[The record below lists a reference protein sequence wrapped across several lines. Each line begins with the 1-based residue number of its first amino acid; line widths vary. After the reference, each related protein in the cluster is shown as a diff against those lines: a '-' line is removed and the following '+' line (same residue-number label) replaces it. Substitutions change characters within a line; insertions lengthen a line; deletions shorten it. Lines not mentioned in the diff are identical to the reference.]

1 MLLGALRMEER
12 KGLMGRERDQ
22 FPVGMRVLAVDD
34 DPVCLKVLETLLR
47 RCQYHVTS
55 TNQAI
60 TALKLLRENR
70 DMFDLVISDVHMP
83 DMDGFKLLELVGL
96 EMDLPVIMLSVNG
109 ETKTVMK
116 GITHGACDYLLKP
129 VRIEE
134 LRNIWQHVV
143 RRKFGNRERNNL
155 DFPKEC
161 NKLQSAD
168 TDHGPNQPTCGSSD
182 QNGRTGR
189 KRKELHSED
198 DDEGD
203 DNDYQENDEPSA
215 AKKPRVVWS
224 VELHRKFVAAVN
236 QLGIDKAV
244 PKRILEL
251 MNVEK
256 LTRENVASHLQ
267 KYRLYLKRLSAVA
280 SQQAS
285 IVAAFG
291 GRDPSFLHMGAFE
304 GLQSYQPFA
313 PSAALPSFNPHGLL
327 SRTSTAAAFGLQ
339 DLAAPSSTIQT
350 ATGNVTIGHCLEEN
364 QQENL
369 AQGLTAALGQP
380 QLQQNWIHQESNGL
394 SDIFSGSALTN
405 TLSST
410 LQRVPSSS
418 LPPQELLEC
427 KQTKISMPPSIQ
439 IPPSSSALLDRTLG
453 VSTNLEDSSISQQS
467 ALPIDGG
474 FSADRL
480 PLHSSFD
487 GAVATKLDT
496 SLAASHREIGQ
507 QGKFAVSMIAC
518 PSDNLALAKNAKTGA
533 SSSSRT
539 IILPLDTARHS
550 DYLQFGGASNS
561 LQKMD
566 GQKPDHIQS
575 SNIIWSSMPST
586 QLPTDTQIHNTQNQR
601 LNSGSFNHNI
611 GAHLADQTNASVSI
625 LPQMKFDTRT
635 SEEKMK
641 QKNTYD
647 LGSSKLQGG
656 FNSSGCSFDGLL
668 NSIIKVE
675 KDDLPFMDNE
685 LGCDLFPLGACI

>member
-1 MLLGALRMEER
+1 MLLGAVRTEER
-12 KGLMGRERDQ
+12 RGLMGRERDQ

-96 EMDLPVIMLSVNG
+96 EMDLPVIING

-155 DFPKEC
+155 DISKDC
-161 NKLQSAD
+161 NKPPTAD
-168 TDHGPNQPTCGSSD
+168 TEHGPNQPTCGSSD
-182 QNGRTGR
+182 QNERVSK
-189 KRKELHSED
+189 KRKEVHSEED
-198 DDEGD
+198 EEGD
-203 DNDYQENDEPSA
+203 DNDFQENDEPSA

-313 PSAALPSFNPHGLL
+313 PSTALPSFNPHGLL
-327 SRTSTAAAFGLQ
+327 SRTSAAAAFGLQ
-339 DLAAPSSTIQT
+339 ELAASNTIQ
-350 ATGNVTIGHCLEEN
+350 AVPGNVTISHCLEEN
-364 QQENL
+364 QQTNL
-369 AQGLTAALGQP
+369 AQGLTATLGQP
-380 QLQQNWIHQESNGL
+380 QLQQNWIHQENNGL
-394 SDIFSGSALTN
+394 SDVFSGSALTN
-405 TLSST
+405 TLSTT

-427 KQTKISMPPSIQ
+427 KQANVSMQPSIR
-439 IPPSSSALLDRTLG
+439 IPTSSSGLLERTLG
-453 VSTNLEDSSISQQS
+453 VSPNLGDSSISQQG

-480 PLHSSFD
+480 PLHNSFD
-487 GAVATKLDT
+487 GTFATKLDT

-507 QGKFAVSMIAC
+507 QGKFSVSMLVC
-518 PSDNLALAKNAKTGA
+518 PSDNLTLAKNAKTGD
-533 SSSSRT
+533 SSSGST
-539 IILPLDTARHS
+539 IMLPLDTARHS
-550 DYLQFGGASNS
+550 DYLQFGGSSNS
-561 LQKMD
+561 MQKMD
-566 GQKPDHIQS
+566 AQKQDHIQS
-575 SNIIWSSMPST
+575 SSNIWSSIPSP
-586 QLPTDTQIHNTQNQR
+586 QVPADTQIYNTQNEK
-601 LNSGSFNHNI
+601 LNSGSFNQNV
-611 GAHLADQTNASVSI
+611 GVHLADQANASVSI
-625 LPQMKFDTRT
+625 VRQMKFDTRA
-635 SEEKMK
+635 SEDKLK

-647 LGSSKLQGG
+647 FGNSKLQGG
-656 FNSSGCSFDGLL
+656 FNSNSCNFDGLL

-675 KDDLPFMDNE
+675 KDDLPFMDND